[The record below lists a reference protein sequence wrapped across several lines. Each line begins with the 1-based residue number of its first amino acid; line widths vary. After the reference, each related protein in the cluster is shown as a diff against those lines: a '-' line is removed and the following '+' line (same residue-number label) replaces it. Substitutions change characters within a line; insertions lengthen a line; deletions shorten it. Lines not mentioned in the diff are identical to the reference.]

1 VTGKL
6 SSGTSSLLKVIQEQI
21 EPNIIAHGQN
31 QGPRPPGWKR
41 PFLETASAKR
51 EPISKTIKDTVEFPE
66 KDESMGELIMT
77 FMGPPLR
84 NFLELKV
91 FGTCMQFPSTI
102 IKISPTGLRHPW
114 YLYDLVACRSFE
126 QRVHRNRVASLVCPI
141 HYGFV
146 EVA

>member
-1 VTGKL
+1 MTGKL

-31 QGPRPPGWKR
+31 HGPRPQGWKR

-51 EPISKTIKDTVEFPE
+51 EHIPKTIKETVEFPE
-66 KDESMGELIMT
+66 KDESMGELIIT

-91 FGTCMQFPSTI
+91 SGPHAQCQL
-102 IKISPTGLRHPW
+102 IK
-114 YLYDLVACRSFE
+114 
-126 QRVHRNRVASLVCPI
+126 
-141 HYGFV
+141 
-146 EVA
+146 

>member
-1 VTGKL
+1 LLDAVRNYHKTYYVPHNLSLIVTGKL

-21 EPNIIAHGQN
+21 EPSIVAHGQN

-51 EPISKTIKDTVEFPE
+51 GPIPKTIKETIDFPE
-66 KDESMGELIMT
+66 KDESMGELIIT

-91 FGTCMQFPSTI
+91 GICAQR
-102 IKISPTGLRHPW
+102 K
-114 YLYDLVACRSFE
+114 LVE
-126 QRVHRNRVASLVCPI
+126 
-141 HYGFV
+141 
-146 EVA
+146 